1 MARCGRRPCA
11 TMAPVTIRVLI
22 AHDQDVVRRGVRRIL
37 ESQADMEVVGEAA
50 DGVAALDLAGQLRPD
65 VLLVDIR
72 VPKTD
77 GREVTAGLAGR
88 AHPIRY
94 AWL

>member
-1 MARCGRRPCA
+1 MARYGRPPCA

-22 AHDQDVVRRGVRRIL
+22 AHDQDMVRRGVRRIL

-77 GREVTAGLAGR
+77 GREVTAGLPGR